1 MLGRVWSANDMCKSE
16 DTNEKSATSPAS
28 AQASRGKRVLTG
40 RLPILNIE
48 ILPQC
53 WLRWL
58 CSGAAACLDKAGRP
72 MRCSGAILPIP
83 LVLSVMHPYRTKTCG
98 ELRKENVGQTV
109 RLSGWVHR
117 VRDHGGLLF
126 IDLRDHYGISQ
137 CVVDPAS

>member
-53 WLRWL
+53 
-58 CSGAAACLDKAGRP
+58 AAWPINLAALALFRGR
-72 MRCSGAILPIP
+72 RLP
-83 LVLSVMHPYRTKTCG
+83 
-98 ELRKENVGQTV
+98 
-109 RLSGWVHR
+109 
-117 VRDHGGLLF
+117 
-126 IDLRDHYGISQ
+126 
-137 CVVDPAS
+137 